1 MPVRPR
7 ASVLSAVPAR
17 HSRRDFLRLAL
28 AGGAA
33 TLLPFA
39 AAGCN
44 DDPFDPT
51 ATAVIDLRTDAGVLN
66 ALYAMEQLQGELF
79 NRLVTAPFPGMSAR
93 EVDAARD
100 VRDHATA
107 HIGWLIERLRDDR
120 VYDYLQFD
128 FTDVELGM
136 RAAATERA
144 AALVE
149 RVAAATLGAA
159 LALRGRDDARIVRK
173 MASVHARH
181 AAAVRSVFSGEPD
194 AFAPADAVGA
204 DGLARVEA
212 PGAALQALRPYFRT
226 DLQIRS

>member
-1 MPVRPR
+1 MPVRPH
-7 ASVLSAVPAR
+7 ASVPSAVPTG

-39 AAGCN
+39 AGCS

-51 ATAVIDLRTDAGVLN
+51 ATAVIDLRTDAGMLN
-66 ALYAMEQLQGELF
+66 ALYAMEQLKGEFF
-79 NRLVTAPFPGMSAR
+79 NRLVIAPFPGMSFR

-100 VRDHATA
+100 VRDHAGA
-107 HIGWLIERLRDDR
+107 HVGWLIERLRDER

-128 FTDVELGM
+128 FTGVELGL
-136 RAAATERA
+136 RAEATERA
-144 AALVE
+144 SAMVE
-149 RVAAATLGAA
+149 RIAAATLGAA
-159 LALRGRDDARIVRK
+159 LALRDRGDARIVRK

-181 AAAVRSVFSGEPD
+181 AAAVRSVFSGQPN

-212 PGAALQALRPYFRT
+212 PGAALEALRPYFRT
-226 DLQIRS
+226 TLQIRS

>member
-1 MPVRPR
+1 MPVRLF
-7 ASVLSAVPAR
+7 ASVPFAVPQG

-39 AAGCN
+39 AGCN

-51 ATAVIDLRTDAGVLN
+51 ATAVIDLRTYAGVLN
-66 ALYAMEQLQGELF
+66 ALYAMQQLQGEFF
-79 NRLVTAPFPGMSAR
+79 NRLVIAPFPGMSFR

-100 VRDHATA
+100 VRDHAGA
-107 HIGWLIERLRDDR
+107 HAGWLIERLRDDR

-128 FTDVELGM
+128 FTGVELGV
-136 RAAATERA
+136 RAEAAERA
-144 AALVE
+144 AMLVE
-149 RVAAATLGAA
+149 RVAAGTLGAA
-159 LALRGRDDARIVRK
+159 LALRGREDARIVRK

-181 AAAVRSVFSGEPD
+181 AAAVRAVFSGAPD